1 MDVRHDIRKRL
12 RKAFAPFLCVCAV
25 IYFGY
30 HTVQGRHGLIAYAR
44 LTQDLERARLAEAET
59 ATHRAELEARVALL
73 RPDSID
79 PDMLEERARDLLGLV
94 HPHDVIIYLP
104 DAD

>member
-1 MDVRHDIRKRL
+1 MTVRHDLHKLL

-30 HTVQGRHGLIAYAR
+30 HTVQGQHGLIAYAR
-44 LTQDLERARLAEAET
+44 LGQELERARLAHQEA
-59 ATHRAELEARVALL
+59 RAARERLEARVALL

-104 DAD
+104 QSN